1 MLSHSYLADIGIQ
14 PCTVATKMLIAPEEK
29 EFPSTPSASSSA
41 VGPAGEWNG
50 ASVRKTFIEYFEKK
64 CAHTFVPSSPVVP
77 HNDPTLLFINA
88 GMNQFKPI
96 FVGQIDPTHPFA
108 KLKRAANSQKCIR
121 AGGKH
126 NDLDD
131 VGKDVYHHTFFEMLG
146 NWSFGDYFKEEAID
160 WAWDL
165 LTNVY
170 KIDPSR
176 LYATYY
182 GGDPKQPNVPSD
194 EEARTIWK
202 KYLPEGRIL
211 PFDMKDN
218 FWEMGDTGPCG
229 PCTEI
234 HYDRIGGRDAASL
247 VNMDDPDVL
256 EIWNNVFMQFNRE
269 TDGSLT
275 ELPAKSVDTGMGLER
290 VTSVLMD
297 KRSNYDTDLF
307 MKIFDEIQ
315 KKTKARPYTGKVGAE
330 DKDNVD
336 MAYRVIADHIRTLT
350 IALTD
355 GAVPSNDGR
364 GYVLRRILRRAVRYG
379 KDVLKAEIGFFHQLV
394 DAVLN
399 TLGDAFPELKSR
411 PEDVKAIIKA
421 EEEQFGRTLDKGI
434 REFKARAAKNKR
446 ITAEDAFLLSSS
458 YGFPIDLTQLM
469 AEECGLE
476 VDVKGYEEKMQA
488 FREESKGSGTFKNR
502 KNMQLQAA
510 QTDELAKAKKIAIT
524 DESAKYIWDTT
535 GSGDAMAVK
544 VMAIFDGKVFIE
556 SCDSS
561 SDVVGL
567 ILDKTPCYAEQGGQ
581 IYDTATF
588 SAKGVDFKCDDI
600 QKYAG
605 YVVHS
610 GIVKSGKVKVGDA
623 MSVQIDYTRRSLIAK
638 NHTCTHILNF
648 ALRQVLGEKIDQ
660 KGSLVDEA
668 KLRFDFSH
676 HEQIKLEDL
685 RKIEDIVNTEI
696 QKNHAVNYKEVP
708 LAAAKAIGGLRAVFG
723 EAYPDPVRVLSVG
736 PEVPTMLAD
745 SKKQWGSQYSVE
757 FCGGT
762 HVANTEEIYRF
773 VLQVEEG
780 IAKGVRRIVGVTG
793 PQAYSDAM
801 LRVKTLTMKL
811 DKAAKLKGG
820 ELDKMI
826 ADIRTEVNNDKE
838 ISLIEKKSMAAT
850 VEKLNDGQKAAG
862 KAATK
867 EAEKKSKEAGE
878 LLGDEASKASGDLFV
893 GTITSVAGGEDGKIV
908 AAAIEVAIKK
918 CPDKAILLLS
928 NGSGKLAVLA
938 VVPKALQEKISAVKW
953 TTCVLDAIGG
963 KGGGSAARAQGQITD
978 ASLLDKALAA
988 ANAFKP

>member
-1 MLSHSYLADIGIQ
+1 LA
-14 PCTVATKMLIAPEEK
+14 A
-29 EFPSTPSASSSA
+29 
-41 VGPAGEWNG
+41 
-50 ASVRKTFIEYFEKK
+50 
-64 CAHTFVPSSPVVP
+64 
-77 HNDPTLLFINA
+77 
-88 GMNQFKPI
+88 
-96 FVGQIDPTHPFA
+96 
-108 KLKRAANSQKCIR
+108 
-121 AGGKH
+121 
-126 NDLDD
+126 
-131 VGKDVYHHTFFEMLG
+131 
-146 NWSFGDYFKEEAID
+146 
-160 WAWDL
+160 
-165 LTNVY
+165 
-170 KIDPSR
+170 
-176 LYATYY
+176 
-182 GGDPKQPNVPSD
+182 
-194 EEARTIWK
+194 
-202 KYLPEGRIL
+202 
-211 PFDMKDN
+211 
-218 FWEMGDTGPCG
+218 
-229 PCTEI
+229 
-234 HYDRIGGRDAASL
+234 
-247 VNMDDPDVL
+247 
-256 EIWNNVFMQFNRE
+256 
-269 TDGSLT
+269 
-275 ELPAKSVDTGMGLER
+275 
-290 VTSVLMD
+290 
-297 KRSNYDTDLF
+297 
-307 MKIFDEIQ
+307 
-315 KKTKARPYTGKVGAE
+315 
-330 DKDNVD
+330 
-336 MAYRVIADHIRTLT
+336 
-350 IALTD
+350 
-355 GAVPSNDGR
+355 
-364 GYVLRRILRRAVRYG
+364 
-379 KDVLKAEIGFFHQLV
+379 
-394 DAVLN
+394 
-399 TLGDAFPELKSR
+399 
-411 PEDVKAIIKA
+411 
-421 EEEQFGRTLDKGI
+421 
-434 REFKARAAKNKR
+434 
-446 ITAEDAFLLSSS
+446 
-458 YGFPIDLTQLM
+458 
-469 AEECGLE
+469 
-476 VDVKGYEEKMQA
+476 
-488 FREESKGSGTFKNR
+488 
-502 KNMQLQAA
+502 
-510 QTDELAKAKKIAIT
+510 
-524 DESAKYIWDTT
+524 
-535 GSGDAMAVK
+535 K

-610 GIVKSGKVKVGDA
+610 GVVKSGKVKVGDA

-638 NHTCTHILNF
+638 NHTCTHILNY

-708 LAAAKAIGGLRAVFG
+708 LTAARAIGGLRAVFG

-745 SKKQWGSQYSVE
+745 SKKLWGREYSVE

-762 HVANTEEIYRF
+762 HVAHTEEIYRF

-801 LRVKTLTMKL
+801 LRVQTLTIKL

-867 EAEKKSKEAGE
+867 EAEKKAKEAGD

-893 GTITSVAGGEDGKIV
+893 GTITSLAGGEDGKIV